1 MGRWSRSVDL
11 LKKSWGGLREDKEL
25 MVFPILASIGALVVL
40 ALFAAPVVAVF
51 VGKGESVG
59 SKLPVWMYPV
69 IFAFYVVS
77 FTVTNYFGAALIGAA
92 NIRLEGGNPTLR
104 DGFRIA
110 NSHFGAVLAW
120 SVVAATVGL
129 VIQAIQQRAGVAGR
143 IAGGLAGVAWSLVT
157 FLVMP
162 VLIFEGVGVR
172 QALKRSAH
180 LFKERWGEQVIGQA
194 GIGIVGGLL
203 MLAGVAV
210 IAAGVA
216 VAVAVTPI
224 LGVAIAAVGVV
235 YVLVLGCL
243 LRAMS
248 GIFNVALYRFAATG
262 EGTSVFTTEELAG
275 TFHPK
280 GMR

>member
-11 LKKSWGGLREDKEL
+11 LKKSWGVLREDKEL